1 MAIQLQ
7 LRRGNAL
14 QHASFTGAIGEV
26 TFDTSNNTIRAHDG
40 NTAGGFELATKT
52 DLANVSIGNVTASA
66 NLASNTTDDL
76 PEGSN
81 NLYFTNALAI
91 GALTAGDNITIEA
104 NGLVVVAA
112 VSGLAN
118 VATSGEYA
126 DLANTPSIPTNTTD
140 IVEGANLYFT
150 NARAIGALTGGTG
163 VTIEANGML
172 VGTAV
177 SNTGGT
183 VTSIGILGGDLIDI
197 DGGPITSDGN
207 ITVNVDLSELTS
219 RVSANAVDSI
229 AAIDSVSQ
237 EQYKVRLSNLTLSTF
252 NNDLSL
258 TTDTI
263 PESSNLYFTNT
274 RAIAALTA
282 GENITIEANGMIIG
296 AADGYVYSDSN
307 VAQYLTAVDANII
320 PSVDGTLDLGNNTNR
335 FAVTYTDNIGIGNI
349 YIKEVGSTLY
359 ITSSLGGNV
368 NLFNTNFLEEGD
380 QNLYFS
386 NTRAVD
392 ALTGQNVSLFTNDVG
407 YLDANV
413 TTADVAENAA
423 NLYFTN
429 TRAILSVFPAVTQL
443 TVTTPVF
450 NYNLDQYSGDNP
462 EIYVTAGETIAFDLN
477 QTSSHPFAIRVS
489 NGGSN
494 YDTGLTH
501 IDDDGTIS
509 TGSAAQGKYTGK
521 LFWKVPYDLAGNT
534 YVYQCTNHSSMVG
547 NIVISN
553 PAAVNSNSLTDTDDL
568 PEGTANL
575 YFTNTRAI
583 GALTAGENILI
594 EANGVITVDYYGV
607 YYALSNSL
615 ANVATTG
622 EYSDL
627 ANTPA
632 IPANTTDITEG
643 ANLYFTNTRAI
654 GALTGGDN
662 ITIEANGMII
672 GAAGGASSTYGDSN
686 VDTYLGA
693 VGVDV
698 VPDSNTRNL
707 GEVSN
712 VWNNVY
718 AENVI
723 VSGQITTPTA
733 GVPTIESDTSIRL
746 TANDSVVVTSS
757 PLQLAS
763 FSLGEIQSLT
773 GANGMMVYNTTNTKI
788 QAYVNGSWI
797 DLH

>member
-7 LRRGNAL
+7 LRRGNTT

-40 NTAGGFELATKT
+40 NTAGGFELATKA

-126 DLANTPSIPTNTTD
+126 DLANTPSIPANTTD

-150 NARAIGALTGGTG
+150 NARAVGALTGGTG

-172 VGTAV
+172 ISTAV

-183 VTSIGILGGDLIDI
+183 VSNVEILPGSLIDI
-197 DGGPITSDGN
+197 QGGPITSEGN
-207 ITVNVDLSELTS
+207 VTVSVDLSELATTTN
-219 RVSANAVDSI
+219 VSLADFIAV
-229 AAIDSVSQ
+229 IDSETSA
-237 EQYKVRLSNLTLSTF
+237 QYKIAKANMLLSQF
-252 NNDLSL
+252 GMDL
-258 TTDTI
+258 TTANIT
-263 PESSNLYFTNT
+263 EATNLYFTNT
-274 RAIAALTA
+274 RAIAALSA
-282 GENITIEANGMIIG
+282 GDNITIEANGLIVG
-296 AADGYVYSDSN
+296 ASVSGSLYDDTN
-307 VAQYLTAVDANII
+307 VAAYLSAVDANII

-429 TRAILSVFPAVTQL
+429 ARAVAAL
-443 TVTTPVF
+443 
-450 NYNLDQYSGDNP
+450 
-462 EIYVTAGETIAFDLN
+462 TAGD
-477 QTSSHPFAIRVS
+477 
-489 NGGSN
+489 
-494 YDTGLTH
+494 
-501 IDDDGTIS
+501 
-509 TGSAAQGKYTGK
+509 
-521 LFWKVPYDLAGNT
+521 
-534 YVYQCTNHSSMVG
+534 
-547 NIVISN
+547 NIVIEAN
-553 PAAVNSNSLTDTDDL
+553 GLVIGTATGGNVSLTDTDDL

-594 EANGVITVDYYGV
+594 EANGVITAAV
-607 YYALSNSL
+607 YLGDYALSNSL

-654 GALTGGDN
+654 GAFTAGNGID
-662 ITIEANGMII
+662 IAANGQIV
-672 GAAGGASSTYGDSN
+672 STVSVSGTYSDSN

-733 GVPTIESDTSIRL
+733 GVPTFESETSINL
-746 TANDSVVVTSS
+746 TANNAVVITSS

-763 FSLGEIQSLT
+763 FTLAEIQNLT
-773 GANGMMVYNTTNTKI
+773 AANGMMVYNISNSKI
-788 QAYVNGSWI
+788 QAYANGSWV